1 MTNFWIV
8 AKHTFISKLK
18 TKSFLISTGIM
29 IAIVLVLSNL
39 TTIIDLF
46 NSKEGTTIAVVDSTG
61 AYAKDFEAQLKIMD
75 ETLKVQIFKE
85 KDEAIQKAKHEEFEG
100 VLMISDSEAELPTGM
115 YQSDKIADERMSN
128 LIHTAL
134 TEVKKQKFTTQM
146 NLTKEQLQELYA
158 PAQFKVMPLSEG
170 GKTESGATIKTASEL
185 NAARGLVYVMLFV
198 IYFIVLGYAGMIASE
213 IASEKTSRVM
223 EILVSS
229 ISPVKQ
235 MFAKILGIACL
246 SLVQMGT
253 FLLVGYFSVQKLIGN
268 ESNNDFLQVFG
279 FDGLQVSTVIYAVIF
294 AMLGYLFYATMAAF
308 LGSLVSRVE
317 DIQPMI
323 TPMTMLVVIAFIIS
337 VFGLANP
344 DTTFIQIC
352 SFIPPFT
359 PLIMFLRVGM
369 LDVPVWEIV
378 LSLGLLIASIAL
390 LAIIGAKIYRGGVL
404 MYGKGT
410 SLKDLKQAL
419 ALGKKEN

>member
-1 MTNFWIV
+1 MSNFWIV
-8 AKHTFISKLK
+8 TKHTFLTKLK

-29 IAIVLVLSNL
+29 LAIVLVLSNL
-39 TTIIDLF
+39 TSIIEVF
-46 NSKEGTTIAVVDSTG
+46 NQDETSKIAVVDTTG
-61 AYAKDFEAQLKIMD
+61 QYIQDFKQQLKTRDSSMRVQEFSD
-75 ETLKVQIFKE
+75 EKQALKSV
-85 KDEAIQKAKHEEFEG
+85 KAEQTDGFLTISASAKGMPVG
-100 VLMISDSEAELPTGM
+100 V
-115 YQSDKIADERMSN
+115 YQSNHISNEQMSN
-128 LIHTAL
+128 LLMSAL
-134 TEVKKQKFTTQM
+134 TDVKNQKYTEGLK
-146 NLTKEQLQELYA
+146 LTSAQVEELYTPVEFQVIA
-158 PAQFKVMPLSEG
+158 LGENAKS
-170 GKTESGATIKTASEL
+170 ASEL

-198 IYFIVLGYAGMIASE
+198 IYFVVIGYAGMIASE
-213 IASEKTSRVM
+213 VASEKTSRVM

-246 SLVQMGT
+246 SLVQMGA
-253 FLLVGYFSVQKLIGN
+253 FLLVGYFSVQKLITDAKKN
-268 ESNNDFLQVFG
+268 SFLQVFG
-279 FDGLQVSTVIYAVIF
+279 FEGIEASTVIYGVVF
-294 AMLGYLFYATMAAF
+294 ALLGYIFYATMAAF

-323 TPMTMLVVIAFIIS
+323 TPMTMLVVIAFMIS
-337 VFGLANP
+337 MFGLTNP

-369 LDVPVWEIV
+369 LDVPMWEIFV
-378 LSLGLLIASIAL
+378 SLGLLAGSIVL
-390 LAIIGAKIYRGGVL
+390 LAVYGAKVYRGGVL

-419 ALGKKEN
+419 TLGKKEK